1 VNQVAAKFDEAIKEN
16 SRSAHHWKRERNK
29 LRLEEIPGEEREELE
44 IADVEQLKGLDQD
57 ELEQE
62 VAAIKEGIA
71 AKRPDL
77 VS

>member
-1 VNQVAAKFDEAIKEN
+1 
-16 SRSAHHWKRERNK
+16 
-29 LRLEEIPGEEREELE
+29 LEEIPGEEREELE

>member
-1 VNQVAAKFDEAIKEN
+1 
-16 SRSAHHWKRERNK
+16 
-29 LRLEEIPGEEREELE
+29 LEEIPGEEREELE

-62 VAAIKEGIA
+62 VATIKEGIA